1 MNTLKQ
7 PAVLPEI
14 AADVLDGL
22 TRSPKSLPPWLF
34 YDQQG
39 SELFEQITRLPEY
52 YLTRTELCILERCAP
67 EIVEAAGASLTVVEL
82 GAGTASKTRA
92 LLREVMR
99 RQLRTV
105 YYPVDVSASAL
116 GIAAEE
122 LERELPNLHVQP
134 LNMKNAAA
142 FLRLPL
148 LPGAKLVLFIGS
160 SIGNFDFAHAVD
172 WLRLL
177 SARLSPRDALLLGTD
192 LAKDPAWLIP
202 AYDDPQGVTERFN
215 KNMLARINR
224 ELDGDFDL
232 ERFRHVAEWNPDQS
246 RIEIFLES
254 RCDQAVRIG
263 LLDLEI
269 NFAAGERIHTENSYK
284 YTPAMVRGMLE
295 RGGFRLERTWTDPLG
310 WFAVHLA
317 RPRN

>member
-1 MNTLKQ
+1 MSTLKQ
-7 PAVLPEI
+7 HAVLPEI
-14 AADVLDGL
+14 AADVLAGL

-52 YLTRTELCILERCAP
+52 YLTRTELCILQRCAP
-67 EIVEAAGASLTVVEL
+67 EIVEAAGANLTVVEL
-82 GAGTASKTRA
+82 GAGTAAKTRA

-99 RQLRTV
+99 RHLRTV

-116 GIAAEE
+116 EVAADE
-122 LERELPNLHVQP
+122 LKRELPGLHVQP
-134 LNMKNAAA
+134 LNMKNSAA
-142 FLRLPL
+142 FRRLPL
-148 LPGAKLVLFIGS
+148 LPGTKLVLFIGS
-160 SIGNFDFAHAVD
+160 SIGNFDSEQAVD
-172 WLRLL
+172 WLRQL
-177 SARLSPRDALLLGTD
+177 SVRLSPRDALLLGTD
-192 LAKDPAWLIP
+192 LAKDPSWLIP

-232 ERFRHVAEWNPDQS
+232 ERFRHVAEWNPGES
-246 RIEIFLES
+246 RIEIYLES
-254 RCDQAVRIG
+254 RCDQAVHIG
-263 LLDLEI
+263 QLDLEI
-269 NFAAGERIHTENSYK
+269 RFAAGERIHTENSYK
-284 YTPAMVRGMLE
+284 YTPAMVRWMLE

-317 RPRN
+317 RRQD

>member
-1 MNTLKQ
+1 MSTLKQ

-14 AADVLDGL
+14 AADVLGGL

-39 SELFEQITRLPEY
+39 SQLFEQITRLPEY

-122 LERELPNLHVQP
+122 LKRELPNLHVQP

-172 WLRLL
+172 WLRQL

-224 ELDGDFDL
+224 ELGGNFD
-232 ERFRHVAEWNPDQS
+232 
-246 RIEIFLES
+246 
-254 RCDQAVRIG
+254 IG
-263 LLDLEI
+263 SL
-269 NFAAGERIHTENSYK
+269 
-284 YTPAMVRGMLE
+284 
-295 RGGFRLERTWTDPLG
+295 
-310 WFAVHLA
+310 
-317 RPRN
+317 